1 MEVDHKEKAACMNAG
16 CSAVSWETMDGKHLW
31 GRNFDFN
38 RLAKGTNVF
47 FIPAKTP
54 YQICPEEEP
63 TGKGDRERKTIYG
76 IIGIGVSL
84 SLDCPIFYEGMNEEG
99 LMGGQLYYREF
110 ADFSRETNE
119 ERTPVAPPLL
129 VTYLLA
135 TCGDVGEVA
144 REMKENIQLAMQPIF
159 GSVPPLH
166 WMFTDK
172 QGRSI
177 VIESRKEGLFLYED
191 AMGVL
196 TNSPGY
202 DWHCTNLLNYMH
214 IRDEDYGKGVINSHV
229 LNPCFSGSGALGLPG
244 DCSSPSR
251 FVRLAFLKEYMQK
264 GRNEEEGVVGLFHMM
279 GHVSFPA
286 GLVKV
291 GQIGEITEIE
301 EGLVPYDYTVYTAVM
316 CAESLSFYWTT
327 YENQQ
332 IRCVDM
338 RTLLQD
344 RRKREFPLKEKAEF
358 CRLS

>member
-1 MEVDHKEKAACMNAG
+1 MFLLIFRHILQAG
-16 CSAVSWETMDGKHLW
+16 Y
-31 GRNFDFN
+31 
-38 RLAKGTNVF
+38 
-47 FIPAKTP
+47 P
-54 YQICPEEEP
+54 
-63 TGKGDRERKTIYG
+63 IY
-76 IIGIGVSL
+76 
-84 SLDCPIFYEGMNEEG
+84 PMY
-99 LMGGQLYYREF
+99 
-110 ADFSRETNE
+110 
-119 ERTPVAPPLL
+119 P
-129 VTYLLA
+129 
-135 TCGDVGEVA
+135 
-144 REMKENIQLAMQPIF
+144 
-159 GSVPPLH
+159 
-166 WMFTDK
+166 
-172 QGRSI
+172 
-177 VIESRKEGLFLYED
+177 EGLFLYED

-214 IRDEDYGKGVINSHV
+214 IRDEDYGKRVINSHV

-251 FVRLAFLKEYMQK
+251 FVRLAFLKEFMQK
-264 GRNEEEGVVGLFHMM
+264 GRNEEEGVAGLFHMM

-344 RRKREFPLKEKAEF
+344 RRKREILYPTYPHPAATPPPSPLQGEGLRRAGVVAPHK
-358 CRLS
+358 